1 MPDLGGLW
9 FQDSFGCGVCVEKIK
24 IDEMA
29 AELHL
34 HPHSEVDELPDVDVR
49 RVLVCKRQVNCK
61 GGCAII
67 FFWNFIILYFSI
79 PTFEFSL

>member
-61 GGCAII
+61 GGCANI
-67 FFWNFIILYFSI
+67 FFGILLFYIS
-79 PTFEFSL
+79 